1 MDKVSIE
8 NAVFYGYHGAHP
20 EERKLGQRFEVDLD
34 LFGNFEAAAREDNLE
49 KAVNYVA
56 AYERA
61 KAIVEKEPHNLLE
74 ALALRLCKAIL
85 GEFPAVEKVTVR
97 IRKPSV
103 PIAGALS
110 AAAVEFTRS
119 RRDP

>member
-8 NAVFYGYHGAHP
+8 NAIFYGYHGTHP

-34 LFGNFEAAAREDNLE
+34 LFGDFEAAAREDNLE
-49 KAVNYVA
+49 KAANYVA
-56 AYERA
+56 AYERV
-61 KAIVEKEPHNLLE
+61 KAIVEMEPHKLLE
-74 ALALRLCKAIL
+74 ALALRLCLAVL
-85 GEFPAVEKVTVR
+85 DEFAVVEKVTVR

-110 AAAVEFTRS
+110 ATSVEFTRS
-119 RRDP
+119 RRDS